1 MWTRDRLFIG
11 GQWLQPEGTEWLDVV
26 SPTTEASFGRV
37 PSATA
42 PDVEWAVN
50 AARRA
55 FDGGPWPRMSLDERA
70 EGLTRFVAAF
80 ERRTAEAVDLQID
93 EMGGVRKFL
102 GPATHGVGPFLRR
115 MIADGRAIPLRDVR
129 DGVTGKVVVLREPLG
144 VVAGIVPW
152 NAPVMAAMT
161 KVLPSLLMG
170 CPILLKPAP
179 ESPLSAYLLAE
190 AFDEAGLPPGLLSV
204 LPGGVAV
211 GQSLVSHPGVDM
223 VTFTGSTGAGRQI
236 AATCGQQMKPAAL
249 ELGGKSA
256 AVILDDADLDR
267 YLAVIVDNALR
278 NTGQVC
284 VATTRILVA
293 RSQHDDVVDRLVD
306 AVAAMK
312 VGDPHDPQ
320 TDFGPL
326 ASARQRERVEGY
338 IATGRDEGAKVV
350 LGGGRPPGFDRGWF
364 VEPTIFVG
372 VDPSMTIAQ
381 EEIFGPV
388 LAVLPYGSDD
398 EAVAIANDSPYGLG
412 GAVYTSDPE
421 RALAVASRIRTGT
434 CSVNDGLPAGGGG
447 PFGGYKQSG
456 LGRERGP
463 EGLESFLELKSV
475 AFGTDP
481 PPRAQA
487 IVQPPSMT
495 SVEPVM

>member
-11 GQWLQPEGTEWLDVV
+11 GGWAPPSGPEWLEVV
-26 SPTTEASFGRV
+26 SPTTEAPFGRV
-37 PSATA
+37 PEAA
-42 PDVEWAVN
+42 PADVDRAVA
-50 AARRA
+50 AARLA
-55 FDGGPWPRMSLDERA
+55 FEEGPWPRLSFDERA
-70 EGLTRFVAAF
+70 GALARFVAHF
-80 ERRTAEAVDLQID
+80 ERRAAEAVDLQID

-102 GPATHGVGPFLRR
+102 GPATHGAGPFLRR
-115 MIADGRAIPLRDVR
+115 MVADGRTVSFREVR
-129 DGVTGKVVVLREPLG
+129 DGVAGKVVVLREPLG

-152 NAPVMAAMT
+152 NAPVMAALT
-161 KVLPSLLMG
+161 KVLPALLMG

-190 AFDEAGLPPGLLSV
+190 AFDEAGLPPGLFSV

-211 GQSLVSHPGVDM
+211 GQELVAHPGVDM
-223 VTFTGSTGAGRQI
+223 VTFTGSTVAGGQI
-236 AATCGQQMKPAAL
+236 AATCGQQIKPAAL

-256 AVILDDADLDR
+256 AIVLDDADLDR
-267 YLAVIVDNALR
+267 YLPVLVDNALR

-284 VATTRILVA
+284 VATSRILVP
-293 RSQHDDVVDRLVD
+293 RSRHDEFVDRFVET
-306 AVAAMK
+306 VAAMNI
-312 VGDPHDPQ
+312 GDPHDQQ

-338 IATGRDEGAKVV
+338 IAAGREEGAKVV
-350 LGGGRPPGFDRGWF
+350 LGGGRPAGLDRGWF
-364 VEPTIFVG
+364 VEPTIFVN

-388 LAVLPYGSDD
+388 LAVLAYDSDD
-398 EAVAIANDSPYGLG
+398 DAVAIANDSPYGLG
-412 GAVYTSDPE
+412 GAVYTSDPD
-421 RALAVASRIRTGT
+421 RALAVAGRMRTGT
-434 CSVNDGLPAGGGG
+434 CQVNDALPAGGGG

-475 AFGTDP
+475 AFGAGSEP
-481 PPRAQA
+481 PA
-487 IVQPPSMT
+487 V
-495 SVEPVM
+495 V